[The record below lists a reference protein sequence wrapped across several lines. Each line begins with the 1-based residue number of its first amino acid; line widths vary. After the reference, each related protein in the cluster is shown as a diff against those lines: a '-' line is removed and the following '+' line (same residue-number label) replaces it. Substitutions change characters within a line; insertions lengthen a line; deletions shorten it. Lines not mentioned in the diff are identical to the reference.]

1 MKGEGRGRRGEREGL
16 NKDNTVEKKREIEVS
31 MFKDRNYRKERQK
44 ESGRKMKTEKRGRES
59 DQQING
65 RYVWIKKRGKIK

>member
-31 MFKDRNYRKERQK
+31 MFKDRNYRKEK
-44 ESGRKMKTEKRGRES
+44 EIVNLCSSESKKDRRRVVGR
-59 DQQING
+59 
-65 RYVWIKKRGKIK
+65 